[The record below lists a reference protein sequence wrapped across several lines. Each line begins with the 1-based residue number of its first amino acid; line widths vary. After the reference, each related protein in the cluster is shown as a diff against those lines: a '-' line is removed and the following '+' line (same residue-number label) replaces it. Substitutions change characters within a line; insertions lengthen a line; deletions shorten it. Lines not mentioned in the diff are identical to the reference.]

1 MPSLLNTAQP
11 RCDECGTLL
20 HRGSQPRN
28 WTYKGR
34 TLTADQ
40 PGWYCGVEPHHEPV
54 YDEPDIEAT
63 EGVFLELRAEVD
75 GTLAPAEVQR
85 IRRRLG
91 LSQREAGRVLGGG
104 PMAFHKYEK
113 GEIAMT
119 RSGALLLRLLDRHPE
134 LLVEIVGQR
143 AA

>member
-1 MPSLLNTAQP
+1 MPALLNIAQP
-11 RCDECGTLL
+11 RCEECGTLL
-20 HRGSQPRN
+20 HRSSQPRT

-34 TLTADQ
+34 SVTVDQ
-40 PGWYCGVEPHHEPV
+40 PGWYCGVEPDHEPV

-63 EGVFLELRAEVD
+63 EPVFLALRAEVED
-75 GTLAPAEVQR
+75 TLPPAEVLR

-91 LSQREAGRVLGGG
+91 MSQREAGRVLGGG

-113 GEIAMT
+113 GEVAMT
-119 RSGALLLRLLDRHPE
+119 RAAAVLLRLLDRHPD
-134 LLVEIVGQR
+134 LLAEIVGQR